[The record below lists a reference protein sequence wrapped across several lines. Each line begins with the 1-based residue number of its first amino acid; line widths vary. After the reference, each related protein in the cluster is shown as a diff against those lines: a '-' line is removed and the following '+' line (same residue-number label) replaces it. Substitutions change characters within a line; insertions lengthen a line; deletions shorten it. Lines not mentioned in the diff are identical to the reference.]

1 MQTNTAFGQSSLP
14 GQALQG
20 GLLVGVYFLVL
31 FTIEVVYS
39 ASATASQRFMT
50 LVPNM
55 VSAEDKMLQIRQD
68 ASKYTDAKPI
78 GLSVNERTGTE
89 FGYSF
94 FLFVHPTTFS
104 GSTAYKHVFHKGY
117 AEPWPLMG
125 PGVFINAATNT
136 MRVAMNTYKQPF
148 TYVDIKNIPVDKWFH
163 VVLNCYK
170 GGLDVFVNGFLA
182 NRLSFLDTVPYQN
195 FGDIYIFSPQHS
207 TQLRGPGIAALG
219 DSHFDTDGAMK
230 GYLSSLIYTRY
241 ALSTSE
247 IQALLNA
254 GPSQKSEV
262 KSKDTPPYLA
272 DNWWAQQ

>member
-1 MQTNTAFGQSSLP
+1 MDTNTAFGKPSLP

-20 GLLVGVYFLVL
+20 GVLVAVYFLAL

-39 ASATASQRFMT
+39 ASATGSQRFQP
-50 LVPNM
+50 LVPDMISGEGRM
-55 VSAEDKMLQIRQD
+55 VQIRQD

-78 GLSVNERTGTE
+78 GQSVNERTGTE

-94 FLFVHPTTFS
+94 FLFVEPSTFT
-104 GSTAYKHVFHKGY
+104 GSSAYKHVFHKGY
-117 AEPWPLMG
+117 LEPWPLMG
-125 PGVFINAATNT
+125 PGVFINGATNT

-170 GGLDVFVNGFLA
+170 GGLDVFINGFLA

-195 FGDIYIFSPQHS
+195 FGDIYVFSPQHS

-219 DSHFDTDGAMK
+219 ESHFDLDGPMK
-230 GYLSSLIYTRY
+230 GFLSRLIYTRY
-241 ALSTSE
+241 ALSTAE
-247 IQALLNA
+247 IQAILNA
-254 GPSQKSEV
+254 GPSQKIDQ
-262 KSKDTPPYLA
+262 KTMDKPPYLA